1 MSDHV
6 CATVT
11 AVHATDSAP
20 RLVRVLEIGGSH
32 VTAGTVEVN
41 GVAYRL
47 LDRQRHPLDPAR
59 DAHTIVG
66 ALADAAKR
74 LVPGPA
80 DRWAVAMPG
89 PFDYANGVSLHE
101 GVGKF
106 DHLRGVD
113 LRAALAAAIPADP
126 AAFTFV
132 NDADAFLLGEWVAG
146 NARGTKRSVAI
157 TLGTGI
163 GSSWLADGAV
173 VSTGPDVPPDGEIHF
188 CVVDGVNIEDLVSDR
203 ALIRGYLGRTGTT
216 VDGMRGLAPLA
227 RAGDKDAQQV
237 IETAFGILGRLL
249 TGWLDRFAAEVVV
262 VGGSM
267 TGAWDLIEPALA
279 LPIPARTVADTE
291 HSALLGA
298 AYAGTAAA

>member
-32 VTAGTVEVN
+32 VTAGTVEVT
-41 GVAYRL
+41 GPAFRL
-47 LDRQRHPLDPAR
+47 LDRQRHALDPSR
-59 DAHTIVG
+59 DAHTIIG
-66 ALADAAKR
+66 TLADAAKG
-74 LVPGPA
+74 LVPGPG

-89 PFDYANGVSLHE
+89 PFDYASGVSLHE
-101 GVGKF
+101 GVAKF
-106 DHLRGVD
+106 DQLHGVD
-113 LRAALAAAIPADP
+113 LRAALAAAIPAAP

-132 NDADAFLLGEWVAG
+132 NDADAFLLGEWVG
-146 NARGTKRSVAI
+146 GHARGTKRSVAI

-163 GSSWLADGAV
+163 GSSWLADGVV

-188 CVVDGVNIEDLVSDR
+188 CDVDGVNIEDLVSDR
-203 ALIRGYLGRTGTT
+203 ALVRGYLTRTGVT
-216 VDGMRGLAPLA
+216 VDGMRGLATLA
-227 RAGDKDAQQV
+227 RDGDKDARLV
-237 IETAFGILGRLL
+237 VDTAFGILGRLL
-249 TGWLDRFAAEVVV
+249 TGWLDRFAAEIVV

-279 LPIPARTVADTE
+279 LPIPARPVADTE

-298 AYAGTAAA
+298 AYAGTTS

>member
-1 MSDHV
+1 MHP
-6 CATVT
+6 T
-11 AVHATDSAP
+11 AAAAG
-20 RLVRVLEIGGSH
+20 LVRVLEIGGSH
-32 VTAGTVEVN
+32 VTAGSVDPA
-41 GVAYRL
+41 GHRI
-47 LDRQRHPLDPAR
+47 LDRHRHPLDPAQ
-59 DAHTIVG
+59 DAHSIVG

-74 LVPGPA
+74 LDPGPA

-89 PFDYANGVSLHE
+89 PFDYAAGVSLHE

-113 LRAALAAAIPADP
+113 LRAALAAAIPAEP

-146 NARGTKRSVAI
+146 AASGTSRSAAI

-173 VSTGPDVPPDGEIHF
+173 VSSGPDVPPDGEIHF
-188 CVVDGVNIEDLVSDR
+188 CDVDGVNIEDLVSNR
-203 ALIRGYLGRTGTT
+203 ALVRGYLACTGTS
-216 VDGMRGLAPLA
+216 VDGMRGLAELA
-227 RAGDKDAQQV
+227 RAGDEDARQV
-237 IETAFGILGRLL
+237 VGTAFGILGRLL
-249 TGWLDRFAAEVVV
+249 STWLRRFGAEVVV

-279 LPIPARTVADTE
+279 LRVPARPVLDAE
-291 HSALLGA
+291 RSALLGA
-298 AYAGTAAA
+298 AYAGRAR